1 MENPLRFFIF
11 LFYFYSTVFFST
23 SKKLQPY
30 FRDYFQFLHFVLFIQ
45 LNIKIFMN
53 IYIKIKGEKMKIII
67 CYDIKDNKLRYRL
80 VKYLERIGIRIQ
92 LSVFKADLKYREII
106 KLKNFANELLKNE
119 KSGSILIFNIQTEFF
134 KSKELPD
141 KFIIL

>member
-1 MENPLRFFIF
+1 
-11 LFYFYSTVFFST
+11 
-23 SKKLQPY
+23 
-30 FRDYFQFLHFVLFIQ
+30 
-45 LNIKIFMN
+45 
-53 IYIKIKGEKMKIII
+53 MKIII

-106 KLKNFANELLKNE
+106 KLKNFANELLKEE
-119 KSGSILIFNIQTEFF
+119 KYGSILIFHIQTEFI
-134 KSKELPD
+134 KSKEFPD